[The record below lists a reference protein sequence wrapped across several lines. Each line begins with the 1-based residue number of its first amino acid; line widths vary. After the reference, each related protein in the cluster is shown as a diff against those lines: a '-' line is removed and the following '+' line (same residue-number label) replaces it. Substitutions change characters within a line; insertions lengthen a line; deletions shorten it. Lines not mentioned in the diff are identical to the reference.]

1 MYGQRVTVVFLNIKK
16 GMYSMT
22 NTTIA
27 GISTAVGN
35 AGITVI
41 RLSGPDSF
49 TIADK
54 IFKGKKKVQDQESHT
69 VQYGKI
75 ISPFTNEVIDE
86 VLLVKM
92 AAPRT
97 YTRED
102 VVEISSHGGYSI
114 ARTLLNLL
122 YKTGATPAEPGEFTK
137 RAFLN
142 GRIDLSQAE
151 AVMDIIQARTDRVS
165 KVAVKQLEGSVSNKI
180 NELRERIVN
189 ILSHIE
195 VNLDYPEY
203 DEEEITSNQVQKIS
217 EEIIEDLDK
226 LIKSFHFGKLLREG
240 MEVVIAGKPNVGK
253 SSLMN
258 YLAQKSRSI
267 VTDIPGT
274 TRDIIEEYINI
285 DGVPVKLVD
294 TAGVRET
301 QDIVERLGVE
311 RSVKALEEADFVIVM
326 ANAGDGITDE
336 DKDIISKVE
345 EENKSYI
352 LVFNKIDLVDNRED
366 LKKLEEEYP
375 RALMISVSDDI
386 GIDKLKEAI
395 LKYATENNQDMDNQI
410 LITNARHEYQ
420 LRKAKEYLKASLSS
434 VDQGLTLDIIAM
446 DLKAALEELGKIT
459 GHHADEDVIN
469 AIFSRF
475 CIGK

>member
-1 MYGQRVTVVFLNIKK
+1 M
-16 GMYSMT
+16 MD
-22 NTTIA
+22 TTIA

-49 TIADK
+49 EIADR
-54 IFKGKKKVQDQESHT
+54 IFKGKRKVKDQESHT

-75 ISPFTNEVIDE
+75 VSPFTGEVIDE
-86 VLLVKM
+86 VLLTKM

-114 ARTLLNLL
+114 ARSLLDLL
-122 YKTGATPAEPGEFTK
+122 YKVGAVPAEPGEFTK

-151 AVMDIIQARTDRVS
+151 AVMDIIQARTERVS

-180 NELRERIVN
+180 NEIRERIID

-203 DEEEITSNQVQKIS
+203 DEEEVTSAQVKQAS
-217 EEIIEDLDK
+217 EEIIEELDT
-226 LIKSFHFGKLLREG
+226 LIKSFHLGKLLREG
-240 MEVVIAGKPNVGK
+240 MEVVIAGRPNVGK

-258 YLAQKSRSI
+258 YLTRKNRSI

-274 TRDIIEEYINI
+274 TRDIIEEYISI
-285 DGVPVKLVD
+285 EGVPVKLVD
-294 TAGVRET
+294 TAGVRKT
-301 QDIVERLGVE
+301 QDIVEQLGVE
-311 RSVKALEEADFVIVM
+311 RSVKALEEADYVIVM
-326 ANAGDGITDE
+326 ANAAENLTEE

-345 EENKSYI
+345 EEKKPYV
-352 LVFNKIDLVDNRED
+352 LVFNKTDLIGSSE
-366 LKKLEEEYP
+366 LKKLENEYP
-375 RALMISVSDDI
+375 QALMISVADDT

-395 LKYATENNQDMDNQI
+395 VRYATENNQDMDNQV
-410 LITNARHEYQ
+410 LITNARHEHQ
-420 LRKAKEYLKASLSS
+420 LRKAADFLKSCLNS
-434 VDQGLTLDIIAM
+434 VDQGLTLDIIALDM
-446 DLKAALEELGKIT
+446 RAALEELGRIT

-469 AIFSRF
+469 TIFSRF

>member
-1 MYGQRVTVVFLNIKK
+1 MTE
-16 GMYSMT
+16 GMCGTMD
-22 NTTIA
+22 TTIA

-49 TIADK
+49 EIADR
-54 IFKGKKKVQDQESHT
+54 IFKGKRKVKDQESHT

-75 ISPFTNEVIDE
+75 VSPFTGEVIDE
-86 VLLVKM
+86 VLLTKM

-114 ARTLLNLL
+114 ARSLLDLL
-122 YKTGATPAEPGEFTK
+122 YKVGAVPAEPGEFTK

-151 AVMDIIQARTDRVS
+151 AVMDIIQARTERVS

-180 NELRERIVN
+180 NEIRERIID

-203 DEEEITSNQVQKIS
+203 DEEEVTSAQVKQAS
-217 EEIIEDLDK
+217 EEIIEELDT
-226 LIKSFHFGKLLREG
+226 LIKSFHLGKLLREG
-240 MEVVIAGKPNVGK
+240 MEVVIAGRPNVGK

-258 YLAQKSRSI
+258 YLTRKNRSI

-274 TRDIIEEYINI
+274 TRDIIEEYISI
-285 DGVPVKLVD
+285 EGVPVKLVD
-294 TAGVRET
+294 TAGVRKT
-301 QDIVERLGVE
+301 QDIVEQLGVE
-311 RSVKALEEADFVIVM
+311 RSVKALEEADYVIVM
-326 ANAGDGITDE
+326 ANAAENLTEE

-345 EENKSYI
+345 EEKKPYV
-352 LVFNKIDLVDNRED
+352 LVFNKTDLIGSSE
-366 LKKLEEEYP
+366 LKKLENEYP
-375 RALMISVSDDI
+375 QALMISVADDT

-395 LKYATENNQDMDNQI
+395 VRYATENNQDMDNQV
-410 LITNARHEYQ
+410 LITNARHEHQ
-420 LRKAKEYLKASLSS
+420 LRKAADFLKSCLNS
-434 VDQGLTLDIIAM
+434 VDQGLTLDIIALDM
-446 DLKAALEELGKIT
+446 RAALEELGRIT

-469 AIFSRF
+469 TIFSRF

>member
-1 MYGQRVTVVFLNIKK
+1 MD
-16 GMYSMT
+16 
-22 NTTIA
+22 TTIA

-49 TIADK
+49 EIADR
-54 IFKGKKKVQDQESHT
+54 IFKGKRKVKDQESHT

-75 ISPFTNEVIDE
+75 VSPFTGEVIDE
-86 VLLVKM
+86 VLLTKM

-114 ARTLLNLL
+114 ARSLLDLL
-122 YKTGATPAEPGEFTK
+122 YKVGAVPAEPGEFTK

-151 AVMDIIQARTDRVS
+151 AVMDIIQARTERVS

-180 NELRERIVN
+180 NEIRERIID

-203 DEEEITSNQVQKIS
+203 DEEEVTSAQVKQAS
-217 EEIIEDLDK
+217 EEIIEELDT
-226 LIKSFHFGKLLREG
+226 LIKSFHLGKLLREG
-240 MEVVIAGKPNVGK
+240 MEVVIAGRPNVGK

-258 YLAQKSRSI
+258 YLTRKNRSI

-274 TRDIIEEYINI
+274 TRDIIEEYISI
-285 DGVPVKLVD
+285 EGVPVKLVD
-294 TAGVRET
+294 TAGVRKT
-301 QDIVERLGVE
+301 QDIVEQLGVE
-311 RSVKALEEADFVIVM
+311 RSVKALEEADYVIVM
-326 ANAGDGITDE
+326 ANAAENLTEE

-345 EENKSYI
+345 EEKKPYV
-352 LVFNKIDLVDNRED
+352 LVFNKTDLIGSSE
-366 LKKLEEEYP
+366 LKKLENEYP
-375 RALMISVSDDI
+375 QALMISVADDT

-395 LKYATENNQDMDNQI
+395 VRYATENNQDMDNQV
-410 LITNARHEYQ
+410 LITNARHEHQ
-420 LRKAKEYLKASLSS
+420 LRKAADFLKSCLNS
-434 VDQGLTLDIIAM
+434 VDQGLTLDIIALDM
-446 DLKAALEELGKIT
+446 RAALEELGRIT

-469 AIFSRF
+469 TIFSRF